1 MCFVSPKLTS
11 SVSYS
16 KLIWDHVFI
25 PSRNC
30 PLTMFNENQNYSK
43 RTLLLLIKI
52 YMKVQYVTILMWQK
66 MTAGEYNT
74 VHGIHLEKCMMIV
87 KENWEW
93 NTWWRDGWMEM
104 GGWMDGWTNGLLD
117 GRINGWPHHTTTQ
130 PHHTTTQLSIYLPG
144 PDTAWT

>member
-1 MCFVSPKLTS
+1 MRFVSPNLTS
-11 SVSYS
+11 SVSYAE
-16 KLIWDHVFI
+16 LIWDHVFI

-74 VHGIHLEKCMMIV
+74 VHGIHLQKCMMIV

-93 NTWWRDGWMEM
+93 NTWTDGGMDECVI
-104 GGWMDGWTNGLLD
+104 GWMDKWMATSHNNTAVYTLTGSRHSMDITKHGLFV
-117 GRINGWPHHTTTQ
+117 RILNLG
-130 PHHTTTQLSIYLPG
+130 
-144 PDTAWT
+144 